1 MTNKQLW
8 QYFQLFLE
16 VEGALGSYKY
26 YNRKDDW
33 DVEYLLRR
41 GAGHFCNTFTWS
53 QTKQGRGYWSGL
65 SKKWRDTVMTLQE

>member
-1 MTNKQLW
+1 MTNKELW

-26 YNRKDDW
+26 YNSKGRY
-33 DVEYLLRR
+33 DVEYLLHR

-53 QTKQGRGYWSGL
+53 RTKQGRYYWCVL
-65 SKKWRDTVMTLQE
+65 NIKWKKAIITLRE